1 MSNEVITKDEDR
13 NIQRMDYVRNNGGQT
28 RGWWVRVKRG
38 EKKFSRL
45 FSDSKFGGK
54 ENALLEA
61 RKYRD
66 ELEKEHG
73 EIQNLGYQTSK
84 SSRNKSG
91 LTGVYKGPKI
101 TKRQSGKIYIY
112 QNWIA
117 TWIDH
122 NTGKRKNKA
131 FGISK
136 YGEAGALKLALKAR
150 EEAIA
155 KMSGSEK
162 DLTSSWGNRSLE
174 NLVGLVE
181 NAQSAHEK
189 GKALEELAYKL
200 FETIPGLS
208 INGFDQETE
217 TEEIDL
223 ILLNNSDDPRFRR
236 ESAILIVECK
246 NWTSKCGK
254 NEFVIFKQKIE
265 NRSNRCSLG
274 FLISWNGFA
283 DTITKEM
290 LRGSREQPLVVLL
303 DGKTIKQAVKNKD
316 FFKTLTIAFDKAIAI

>member
-1 MSNEVITKDEDR
+1 MSNKVIERDEDR
-13 NIQRMDYVRNNGGQT
+13 NIQRMEYVNKSGGQT

-38 EKKFSRL
+38 DKKFSRL

-54 ENALLEA
+54 DNALLEA

-73 EIQNLGYQTSK
+73 EFQNVGFHTYK

-91 LTGVYKGPKI
+91 LVGVHKGPKI
-101 TKRQSGKIYIY
+101 TKRQSGKVYVY

-117 TWIDH
+117 GWIDPIS
-122 NTGKRKNKA
+122 GKKKNKA
-131 FGISK
+131 FAISK
-136 YGEAGALKLALKAR
+136 HGEAGALILALRAR

-155 KMSGSEK
+155 KISGTERSPI
-162 DLTSSWGNRSLE
+162 TSWGKTSIE
-174 NLVGLVE
+174 NLVEFVE
-181 NAQSAHEK
+181 NAQTSHEK
-189 GKALEELAYKL
+189 GQALEELACKL
-200 FETIPGLS
+200 FETITGFS

-223 ILLNNSDDPRFRR
+223 MILNNSDDPRFRR
-236 ESAILIVECK
+236 ESAILIAECK
-246 NWTSKCGK
+246 NWTGKCGK
-254 NEFVIFKQKIE
+254 NEFVVFKQKIE

-274 FLISWNGFA
+274 FLISWNGFT

-303 DGKTIKQAVKNKD
+303 DGKAIKQAVKTKD
-316 FFKTLTIAFDKAIAI
+316 FFTMLTTAFDKAITL

>member
-1 MSNEVITKDEDR
+1 LSSAGFINIISAILTKKQTGARGINMSNKEASKDEDR
-13 NIQRMDYVRNNGGQT
+13 NIQRMDYYKPNGGHT
-28 RGWWVRVKRG
+28 LGWWVRVKRG
-38 EKKFSRL
+38 DKKFSRL
-45 FSDSKFGGK
+45 FSDNKFGGK
-54 ENALLEA
+54 ENALIEA
-61 RKYRD
+61 RQYRD

-101 TKRQSGKIYIY
+101 TKKQSGKTYIY

-122 NTGKRKNKA
+122 DTGKRKNRA
-131 FGISK
+131 FAISK

-162 DLTSSWGNRSLE
+162 ESTSSWGDRTLE
-174 NLVGLVE
+174 NLVDLVE
-181 NAQSAHEK
+181 NIQSSNEK

-200 FETIPGLS
+200 FETIPGFS

-246 NWTSKCGK
+246 NWTGKCGK
-254 NEFVIFKQKIE
+254 NEFVIFKE
-265 NRSNRCSLG
+265 
-274 FLISWNGFA
+274 
-283 DTITKEM
+283 
-290 LRGSREQPLVVLL
+290 
-303 DGKTIKQAVKNKD
+303 KN
-316 FFKTLTIAFDKAIAI
+316 